1 MKHFCNLADLPTTP
15 ASPMK
20 TFTVIMPLAL
30 LALST
35 VNGAE
40 DNPADAPTVSY
51 PELPG
56 LVVLLAV
63 QAADDAAFPNVKDP
77 GDPSQIAKS
86 APQVIVADLAVAGD
100 PLALAR
106 TASPPDVVGVKE
118 TGDPTALAASV
129 KPLSLTSVKETGNP
143 VDLAE
148 TVKPPTLAAVKETS
162 DPIALA
168 DTIKPPPISA
178 LAEPTVP
185 DLFTISQFNWNRPHG
200 QWMNQMLKDIAA
212 AKAAGDIETYNTL
225 TARYAAWAE
234 KYLRHDDPPDLDGK
248 PGR

>member
-1 MKHFCNLADLPTTP
+1 M
-15 ASPMK
+15 
-20 TFTVIMPLAL
+20 
-30 LALST
+30 
-35 VNGAE
+35 
-40 DNPADAPTVSY
+40 
-51 PELPG
+51 
-56 LVVLLAV
+56 VVLLAV
-63 QAADDAAFPNVKDP
+63 HAADDAAFPNVKDP
-77 GDPSQIAKS
+77 GDPSQLAKS

-118 TGDPTALAASV
+118 TGDPTV
-129 KPLSLTSVKETGNP
+129 
-143 VDLAE
+143 LAE
-148 TVKPPTLAAVKETS
+148 TVKPPILAAVKETS

-212 AKAAGDIETYNTL
+212 AKMAGDMETYKSL
-225 TARYAAWAE
+225 TERYDAWAD
-234 KYLRHDDPPDLDGK
+234 KYPRCPFSDESGTRWAHLTNPNKKSRLY
-248 PGR
+248 